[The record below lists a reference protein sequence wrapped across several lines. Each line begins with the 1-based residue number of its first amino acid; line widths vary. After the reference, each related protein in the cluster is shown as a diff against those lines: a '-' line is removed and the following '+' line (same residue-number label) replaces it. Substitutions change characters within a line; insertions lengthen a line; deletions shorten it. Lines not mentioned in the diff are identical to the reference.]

1 MLSNVKPCNRFEFS
15 HILSP
20 PATSQFLHFSPV
32 DQPFAKEVYFWSFM
46 TKSYLSNPQNIQA
59 NVFSNFHR
67 TVIYGKKPLKSLL
80 IRHFSASKKIIFL
93 EMPHFSPTLEP
104 KKKYMQFYRPW
115 CSSLNGLKS
124 STKLFIKNF
133 FWWSSHFFAFEPPNK
148 NLPKKVHAISTKTSK
163 PGLVSPP
170 PTHIKSSRRSL

>member
-1 MLSNVKPCNRFEFS
+1 MNFTAFSDHESTSAPSILIHLESGQHPFLVLLRLYTSSFHHVMLSNVKPCNRFEFS

-20 PATSQFLHFSPV
+20 PATSQFLHFWPV

-104 KKKYMQFYRPW
+104 KKKYMQFYRP
-115 CSSLNGLKS
+115 
-124 STKLFIKNF
+124 
-133 FWWSSHFFAFEPPNK
+133 
-148 NLPKKVHAISTKTSK
+148 
-163 PGLVSPP
+163 
-170 PTHIKSSRRSL
+170 